1 MHASRARRTQIES
14 VNTYPEWA
22 RGDVMFVKSN
32 PVCSVCLVHT
42 DVSHQ
47 RRMHEPRRGDN
58 IIKLA
63 GLNITQP
70 SLGAMMPPTRGA
82 ASKRNEL
89 PVCGGQ
95 HDASRPRP
103 AAASQVKI
111 TALHLGKT
119 ATFEQTQG
127 E

>member
-1 MHASRARRTQIES
+1 MNRAL
-14 VNTYPEWA
+14 
-22 RGDVMFVKSN
+22 G
-32 PVCSVCLVHT
+32 
-42 DVSHQ
+42 
-47 RRMHEPRRGDN
+47 EPRRGDN

-70 SLGAMMPPTRGA
+70 SLGAMMPPTCGA

-95 HDASRPRP
+95 HDASRQRP

-111 TALHLGKT
+111 TALFLGKT
-119 ATFEQTQG
+119 ATSKPKANECLSGEQLRQVSW
-127 E
+127 ENEENESSSRVLHSVQMRD